1 MQPHKPLKVW
11 YMLKK
16 KQKLVSD
23 GLYTSLPEEILGE
36 TLTLACHEFDVE
48 RPVVLPKHQRE
59 LDKFRRAIFTPRD
72 FIGDFR
78 YDTMEVECN
87 PDKQEGRP

>member
-23 GLYTSLPEEILGE
+23 GLYTSLPEEILG
-36 TLTLACHEFDVE
+36 
-48 RPVVLPKHQRE
+48 RP
-59 LDKFRRAIFTPRD
+59 
-72 FIGDFR
+72 
-78 YDTMEVECN
+78 
-87 PDKQEGRP
+87 